1 MQKINKLGQAMRSPR
16 YFPLLV
22 LLVIL
27 TLSSLVVFW
36 VQTSSQVTI
45 QNASVTLRQ
54 SPDTNAKSISSIAK
68 DQVVHVIKKED
79 NWLNVRYRQRE
90 GWLPQW
96 LLDQPSLSSD
106 QGLTAQVKK
115 TTPFYQKASTSSAK
129 IRDLTEGYQYDVV
142 SESKGWTELIV
153 NNQPGYVATADL
165 NLSTKEQIQAQ
176 QETIRP
182 EDIDITNAQ
191 YIQVRSEGQAFH
203 SEPNLESTPYYNPSF
218 NQRFKYLGTVNGDDG
233 TEFYHVEDQNGQRGY
248 VESRIVAFEDA
259 SKDHVDGP
267 IAHSLNGAVILIDA
281 GHGGSDPG
289 AISQDPYAQ
298 EKAVTLAASNVLK
311 AKLEAQGAVVMMTRT
326 SDTDVSLEERAQ
338 LANQEKVDA
347 FISIHFDEASSDIAS
362 GITTYY
368 YHTQDESLANLVN
381 TELAKIQLNNQAVGN
396 NGAHFGNYYVL
407 RENHQPSLLLELG
420 YMSNKDDLKLIQNSG
435 YYDAVAEAIVK
446 GLEQYLESSS
456 IAQ

>member
-1 MQKINKLGQAMRSPR
+1 MRKINKLGQAMRSPR

-54 SPDTNAKSISSIAK
+54 APDTNSKAISAISK
-68 DQVVHVIKKED
+68 DQVVHVIKKEE
-79 NWLNVRYRQRE
+79 NWLNVRYRQR
-90 GWLPQW
+90 
-96 LLDQPSLSSD
+96 
-106 QGLTAQVKK
+106 
-115 TTPFYQKASTSSAK
+115 ASTSSAK

-165 NLSTKEQIQAQ
+165 TLSTKEQIQAQ

-182 EDIDITNAQ
+182 ENIDITNAQ

-267 IAHSLNGAVILIDA
+267 IARSLNGAVILIDA

-311 AKLEAQGAVVMMTRT
+311 AKLEAQGAVVIMSRT
-326 SDTDVSLEERAQ
+326 TDTDVSLEERAQ

-347 FISIHFDEASSDIAS
+347 FISIHFDEASSNIAS

-396 NGAHFGNYYVL
+396 NGVHFGNYYVL

-456 IAQ
+456 SSQ

>member
-267 IAHSLNGAVILIDA
+267 IARSLNGAVILIDA

-311 AKLEAQGAVVMMTRT
+311 AKLEAQGAF
-326 SDTDVSLEERAQ
+326 SLQ
-338 LANQEKVDA
+338 H
-347 FISIHFDEASSDIAS
+347 SC
-362 GITTYY
+362 
-368 YHTQDESLANLVN
+368 
-381 TELAKIQLNNQAVGN
+381 
-396 NGAHFGNYYVL
+396 
-407 RENHQPSLLLELG
+407 
-420 YMSNKDDLKLIQNSG
+420 
-435 YYDAVAEAIVK
+435 
-446 GLEQYLESSS
+446 
-456 IAQ
+456 